1 MQVIVICTHGYSF
14 LYGYH
19 PFLYST
25 YYHFACHVAQSIISI
40 IAICGTTKV
49 RSVVQ
54 IIVINGKRCHQ
65 YGNCFRGFYPKNGFA
80 GNKLS
85 LTFQIIHENLTSK
98 RSRTN
103 ILTIPLPSLH
113 LMKPL
118 ITIRDVIT
126 FEYYSQVASFA
137 TILQLIN

>member
-25 YYHFACHVAQSIISI
+25 YHFACHVAQSIISI
-40 IAICGTTKV
+40 IAVCGTTKV

-65 YGNCFRGFYPKNGFA
+65 YGNCSRGVYPKNGFV

-85 LTFQIIHENLTSK
+85 LPFQIIHENLTSN
-98 RSRTN
+98 RSRSN

-118 ITIRDVIT
+118 ITIRDVFT
-126 FEYYSQVASFA
+126 FEYYSLVESFA
-137 TILQLIN
+137 TIIIVVN